1 MFSKRIFWQKFIF
14 LYQIKQ
20 NILAEQPV
28 YSDNELIR
36 ELKKGNI
43 EAFNQIFYAYSSKLY
58 HFAYGYLK
66 SKEDAEEMVQEI
78 FSKIWDKRADIKEEY
93 QFRSYLFSIAFN
105 YIKKHLT
112 DLVSI
117 GFDIEIFGKNTLI
130 IRGIPSIINHI
141 NPEALLAEVADDLEE
156 FSSIK
161 SVKSLKEEVLKSIAC
176 HSAFRS
182 GDALTFDE
190 IKALLRDFAA
200 CDLPYCPHGRPGIIR
215 LTFDEIDKKFKRT

>member
-1 MFSKRIFWQKFIF
+1 MAHEKSI
-14 LYQIKQ
+14 Y
-20 NILAEQPV
+20 
-28 YSDNELIR
+28 
-36 ELKKGNI
+36 
-43 EAFNQIFYAYSSKLY
+43 SKL
-58 HFAYGYLK
+58 LK
-66 SKEDAEEMVQEI
+66 TFETKTETQGLLIPLSLEL
-78 FSKIWDKRADIKEEY
+78 SPIK
-93 QFRSYLFSIAFN
+93 FN